1 MKALNYQGLFVGLLV
16 LIRVFGLHVG
26 FMLVA
31 VIQAFSSIRYAYL
44 ISKCVLSRRET

>member
-31 VIQAFSSIRYAYL
+31 VMRRLGFTGLAYL
-44 ISKCVLSRRET
+44 AVE